1 MAPNEAAI
9 AAAIADIQSKRLP
22 SLRAAAAAYKIP
34 RSTLTNRL
42 NAATRPRSIAAQE
55 RQLLPPEQEE
65 RLVNWVLQREACGH
79 AIGRAQLHE
88 MVLFLVQVTGVATS
102 IGHHWIERFMSRHP
116 AISMKIGKKLDI
128 ARYEGTSYEIISPW
142 FDALKTM
149 IRTYNVHATDISNM
163 DETGLALGVSNNSK
177 VIGFSESRVSYTKSP
192 ENREW
197 VSIIECITT
206 TGRALTPLV
215 IFKGQSLQ
223 TTWFSDNN
231 LPNWLFASS
240 GKGWTSNPIGLQW
253 LKQVYLPSTSPP
265 RGRYR
270 LLLIDGHGSHADVE
284 FMSVCYQNNVLA
296 FYLPPHSSHVLQPLD
311 LTCFGPLKGAY
322 RKQLRT
328 VAELDDAA
336 PVKKQRFISLYQ
348 TARTAALTETNIKSG
363 FAKMGL
369 VPWSPTNVLR
379 GLHHQEQSSRAPGPS
394 SASPDRPIKP
404 PSTATI
410 YTPKNKQDFK
420 DVSNLLASQTPSR
433 RSIRTL
439 VNKTT
444 KLIDRYSYQFA
455 ELQAE
460 NKRTAA
466 QLEALQPRKRVRV
479 AVDSNTL
486 FADVAMIA
494 TAKAKAAS
502 LQAEWD
508 KTKPNRQARELSE
521 RLTRARMT
529 DFMSEWHVLRPHET
543 TVPSTLERGGSGGV
557 ANSVGGQLNGV

>member
-9 AAAIADIQSKRLP
+9 AAAIADIQNKRFP
-22 SLRAAAAAYKIP
+22 SLRAAAAAYQIP

-42 NAATRPRSIAAQE
+42 NSITRPRSIVAQE
-55 RQLLPPEQEE
+55 RQLLPLEQEQ
-65 RLVNWVLQREACGH
+65 RLVNWILQREACGH
-79 AIGRAQLHE
+79 VIGRSQLHE

-102 IGHHWIERFMSRHP
+102 IGHHWIERFLSRHP

-142 FDALKTM
+142 FDALKSM
-149 IRTYNVHATDISNM
+149 IQTYNVHTADISNM
-163 DETGLALGVSNNSK
+163 DETGLALGVSNNTK
-177 VIGFSESRVSYTKSP
+177 VIGLSESRVSYTKSP

-206 TGRALTPLV
+206 TGKALTPLV

-223 TTWFSDNN
+223 TTWFSDDD

-240 GKGWTSNPIGLQW
+240 GKGWTSNLIGLQW
-253 LKQVYLPSTSPP
+253 LKQVYLPSTSPS

-284 FMSVCYQNNVLA
+284 FMNVCYQNDVLA

-322 RKQLRT
+322 RKQLRQ

-336 PVKKQRFISLYQ
+336 PIKKQRFISLYQ

-363 FAKMGL
+363 FTKMGL
-369 VPWSPTNVLR
+369 VPWSPANVLR
-379 GLHHQEQSSRAPGPS
+379 GLHHQDQSSGAPRPS
-394 SASPDRPIKP
+394 LASPDRSNKP
-404 PSTATI
+404 PSAAAI
-410 YTPKNKQDFK
+410 FTPKNKHDFK
-420 DVSNLLASQTPSR
+420 EVSNFLASQTPSR

-439 VNKTT
+439 VNKTS

-460 NKRTAA
+460 NKRVAA
-466 QLEALQPRKRVRV
+466 QLDALRPCKRVRV

-494 TAKAKAAS
+494 TAKTKAVS

-508 KTKPNRQARELSE
+508 KRQPIREAKELSE
-521 RLTRARMT
+521 RLTRSNMT
-529 DFMSEWHVLRPHET
+529 DYMSEWHVLQPDET
-543 TVPSTLERGGSGGV
+543 TVPSTLEGGVCGGV
-557 ANSVGGQLNGV
+557 ANSAGGQLAGV